1 MKWLRYEINE
11 KSIGILIEFH
21 PTSFQILLSN
31 FLAQTEALMKGKS
44 VDEVE
49 EELKASG
56 KSESDIN
63 KIKPHKVSH

>member
-1 MKWLRYEINE
+1 MFYPI
-11 KSIGILIEFH
+11 
-21 PTSFQILLSN
+21 SFQILLSN

-63 KIKPHKVSH
+63 KIKPHKVSHKLIAMHK